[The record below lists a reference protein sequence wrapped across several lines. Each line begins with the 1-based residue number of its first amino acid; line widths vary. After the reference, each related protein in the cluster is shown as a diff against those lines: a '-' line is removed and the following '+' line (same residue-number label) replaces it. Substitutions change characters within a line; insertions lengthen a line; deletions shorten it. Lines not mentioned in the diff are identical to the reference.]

1 MSNESFK
8 VLKVAYF
15 KNDWYICIS
24 RHVSFGGV
32 SLFFHIKINIMNNVV
47 YVTEEGMAKMKEE
60 LAHLIAVERPN
71 ASKAIAEAREK
82 GDLSE
87 NAEYDAAKEAQ
98 GLLELRITQLQTDI
112 GNARV
117 LDTSTIDTS
126 KVFVLSK
133 VKVRNVKLK
142 KEFTYHLVSETEAD
156 LKQMKI
162 SVKSPIG
169 SALLGK
175 TVGEKVSVQIPAGSL
190 ELEVLDIFV

>member
-1 MSNESFK
+1 MT
-8 VLKVAYF
+8 
-15 KNDWYICIS
+15 DI
-24 RHVSFGGV
+24 
-32 SLFFHIKINIMNNVV
+32 V
-47 YVTEEGMAKMKEE
+47 YVSEEGLAKMKEE
-60 LAHLIAVERPN
+60 LNHLVAVERPN

-98 GLLELRITQLQTDI
+98 GLLELRIRKLEADI

-117 LDTSTIDTS
+117 LDASKIDIS
-126 KVFVLSK
+126 KVSVLSK
-133 VKVRNVKLK
+133 VKVKNLK
-142 KEFTYHLVSETEAD
+142 MNKEFTYHLVSEKEAD

-175 TVGEKVSVQIPAGSL
+175 IKGEKVTIQIPAGNM
-190 ELEVLDIFV
+190 ELEVLEISI

>member
-1 MSNESFK
+1 MT
-8 VLKVAYF
+8 
-15 KNDWYICIS
+15 DI
-24 RHVSFGGV
+24 
-32 SLFFHIKINIMNNVV
+32 V
-47 YVTEEGMAKMKEE
+47 YVSAEGLAKMKEE
-60 LAHLIAVERPN
+60 FNHMVGIERPN

-98 GLLELRITQLQTDI
+98 GLLELRIRKLETDI

-117 LDTSTIDTS
+117 LDASKIDIS
-126 KVFVLSK
+126 KVSVLSK
-133 VKVRNVKLK
+133 VKVKNLK
-142 KEFTYHLVSETEAD
+142 INKEFTYHLVSEKEAD

-175 TVGEKVSVQIPAGSL
+175 VRGEKVTIQIPAGNM
-190 ELEVLDIFV
+190 ELEVLDISI